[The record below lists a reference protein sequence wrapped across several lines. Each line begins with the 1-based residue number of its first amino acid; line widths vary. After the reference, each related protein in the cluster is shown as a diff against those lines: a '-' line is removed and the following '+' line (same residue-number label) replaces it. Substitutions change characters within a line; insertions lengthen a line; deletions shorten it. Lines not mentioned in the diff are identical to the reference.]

1 VPTVEELAARIQ
13 QLEAR
18 LNNIGGQFDDNQTIR
33 AGNVLLLNN
42 EADTDGDPSDVG
54 QDPEGNTRK
63 GTGFF
68 ASKIG
73 RVFAEGTFNA
83 GTAYQG
89 ALQAGFNTAG
99 KFLAAA
105 GAWILDATGLNI
117 TGIDFIESHT
127 GTVGSNERLARRGMQ
142 DSSGTP
148 IYRIEFYDTTS
159 GTNLITTNPGAESG
173 SLTGWTDSGS
183 AWAASGP
190 ANSGSYAFVATN
202 PATSETLTS
211 DQYTVNPST
220 SYTATAWLSRFF
232 VGGTSPTSSVLIQVN
247 WYTGAGAPISS
258 STIYAGGAG
267 SHAFLEKTA
276 SVTSPATAGKAA
288 IQIYF
293 TSKSGSPTSW
303 YIYIDDVSLV
313 ATVANYSALN
323 FTDAGV
329 TASDESQ
336 TSGNLAAAVTGPSSA
351 TDNAVARFDGATG
364 KIIQDSSASISDAG
378 VITTTGGDINGALVV
393 NESGA
398 DKDMRVEGDT
408 DQNLLFTDASA
419 DKVGIGTSAPATK
432 LQVEGAVTLLESAAP
447 STPAS
452 NYGAIFQD
460 TGSRPS
466 AITDTAL
473 VGQLPIAVKATVNAS
488 ATSGTGETVLAT
500 YTIPAGVLASAW
512 DGVRI
517 TGKVDTTSGA
527 STKTYRLRF
536 GGASGTIIAT
546 GNTAG
551 ATRVR
556 LGGWVWRTGA
566 ATQEAF
572 GETLD
577 AAGSITSTSSSPTQT
592 LANAIDIVLT
602 GQTTTAA
609 HTVKNPMLMVE
620 FLPMVNQ

>member
-1 VPTVEELAARIQ
+1 MPTVEELAARIQ
-13 QLEAR
+13 QLESR

-68 ASKIG
+68 ASKVG

-99 KFLAAA
+99 KLIA
-105 GAWILDATGLNI
+105 GAGNVTLDANGLSLTQGGATPNLI
-117 TGIDFIESHT
+117 KYYS
-127 GTVGSNERLARRGMQ
+127 GSNLVGYIQGTEDGVTSVINVLV
-142 DSSGTP
+142 DSNISTNDSQLNLEAKAYTGKDAEVLIKASLNSIVISGG
-148 IYRIEFYDTTS
+148 S
-159 GTNLITTNPGAESG
+159 GTNSTRINFNEVDADTIISGNNVTNLLYVDAGNDRVG
-173 SLTGWTDSGS
+173 IGK
-183 AWAASGP
+183 
-190 ANSGSYAFVATN
+190 N
-202 PATSETLTS
+202 
-211 DQYTVNPST
+211 NPST
-220 SYTATAWLSRFF
+220 ILDVA
-232 VGGTSPTSSVLIQVN
+232 GTV
-247 WYTGAGAPISS
+247 
-258 STIYAGGAG
+258 
-267 SHAFLEKTA
+267 
-276 SVTSPATAGKAA
+276 
-288 IQIYF
+288 
-293 TSKSGSPTSW
+293 
-303 YIYIDDVSLV
+303 
-313 ATVANYSALN
+313 
-323 FTDAGV
+323 
-329 TASDESQ
+329 
-336 TSGNLAAAVTGPSSA
+336 
-351 TDNAVARFDGATG
+351 
-364 KIIQDSSASISDAG
+364 
-378 VITTTGGDINGALVV
+378 TTTGGDINGALVV